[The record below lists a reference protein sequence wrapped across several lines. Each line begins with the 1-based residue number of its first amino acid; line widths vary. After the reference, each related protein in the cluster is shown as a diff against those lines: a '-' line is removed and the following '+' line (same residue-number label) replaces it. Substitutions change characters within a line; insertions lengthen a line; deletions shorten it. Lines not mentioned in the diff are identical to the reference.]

1 MSAARNSASDRD
13 LMSMI
18 GRGIRAGRAD
28 RAAAESGGSVAEEAG
43 PAGAVSDAAE
53 VEDGA
58 HAAQGERRYTPE
70 PVSRKPL
77 GCLIEIA
84 ETLILTIVIFWL
96 IQSFVA
102 QPYRVEQE
110 SMRTTLEPDQYVLV
124 DKLSPHFDSY
134 SRGDIVVFNPVLR
147 EDSCTAPVTGGFSDV
162 TPYIKRVIG
171 EPGDTVELLDGDVQV
186 NGVTIDE
193 PYVRG
198 VSTEPLS
205 NEERWTVPADRLF
218 LMGDNRQNSTDSR
231 SDQIGMICVGDVIG
245 RAWLR
250 YWPLDTIGILQT
262 PTYPD
267 VPSASPGPSPT
278 PTGTTQGGLALR

>member
-1 MSAARNSASDRD
+1 MGDH
-13 LMSMI
+13 
-18 GRGIRAGRAD
+18 
-28 RAAAESGGSVAEEAG
+28 AAAEGGGSVAEPRGSERGSERGTEAG
-43 PAGAVSDAAE
+43 AEGSPAGTSGADATHSD
-53 VEDGA
+53 
-58 HAAQGERRYTPE
+58 RRYTPD

-84 ETLILTIVIFWL
+84 ETLILTIIIFWL

-110 SMRTTLEPDQYVLV
+110 SMRTTLEPNQYVLV
-124 DKLSPHFDSY
+124 DKLSPHFDTY
-134 SRGDIVVFNPVLR
+134 SRGDIVVFNPVLH
-147 EDSCTAPVTGGFSDV
+147 DDGCTSPASAGFSDV

-171 EPGDTVELLDGDVQV
+171 EPGDKVELVDGDVEV
-186 NGVTIDE
+186 NGVAIDE
-193 PYVRG
+193 PYVHG

-205 NEERWTVPADRLF
+205 GEQQWTVPGDRLF
-218 LMGDNRQNSTDSR
+218 VMGDNRDNSTDSR
-231 SDQIGMICVGDVIG
+231 SDQIGMICASDVIG

-267 VPSASPGPSPT
+267 VPAASPLPTAAPSP
-278 PTGTTQGGLALR
+278 